1 METEDWRVIIEEKR
15 KLKKMV
21 ENFMKKQD
29 ILIQDQLT
37 NKKDKQPVDQK

>member
-1 METEDWRVIIEEKR
+1 METEDWKVIIDEKR

-29 ILIQDQLT
+29 TLIEDQLT
-37 NKKDKQPVDQK
+37 NKKETQPLDQK